1 MSSNK
6 KFKTKDAPELDE
18 IRKGFE
24 QFDYEKKGVINPFD
38 IKKTMDQMNMYD
50 KNPAVYELIK
60 SLCQNEFKNSDGIN
74 FDDFI
79 SAITNKLSDNSTKD
93 NIKQVFDIFTE
104 PRSNTIPLS
113 SLVHAARELRET
125 VTEVELKEMLE
136 KAGANGN
143 EITFEEFYE
152 IMTKSYEDNNN
163 SNSLRDSKRES
174 KRESKNDIKYV
185 KKNSEKD
192 SNINSKRSSYNSA
205 RRSKA

>member
-24 QFDYEKKGVINPFD
+24 QFDYEKKGFINPFD

-143 EITFEEFYE
+143 EITFEEFYK
-152 IMTKSYEDNNN
+152 IMTNSYDDNN
-163 SNSLRDSKRES
+163 SDSKRDSKRES
-174 KRESKNDIKYV
+174 KRESKNDIK
-185 KKNSEKD
+185 D
-192 SNINSKRSSYNSA
+192 SNINSKRSSYNSG

>member
-24 QFDYEKKGVINPFD
+24 QFDYEKKGFINPFD

-152 IMTKSYEDNNN
+152 IMTNSYDDNN
-163 SNSLRDSKRES
+163 SDSKRESKRDSKRES
-174 KRESKNDIKYV
+174 KRESKKESKNDI
-185 KKNSEKD
+185 KD
-192 SNINSKRSSYNSA
+192 SNINSKRSSYNSG

>member
-1 MSSNK
+1 MSSVR
-6 KFKTKDAPELDE
+6 KFKTKDAPELEE

-38 IKKTMDQMNMYD
+38 LKKTMDQMNMHD

-60 SLCQNEFKNSDGIN
+60 SLCQNEFKDSEGITC
-74 FDDFI
+74 DDFI
-79 SAITNKLSDNSTKD
+79 SAITDKLSDNSTKD

-113 SLVHAARELRET
+113 SFVQAARELRET
-125 VTEVELKEMLE
+125 VSEVELKEMLD

-143 EITFEEFYE
+143 EITFEEFYK
-152 IMTKSYEDNNN
+152 IMTKSTED
-163 SNSLRDSKRES
+163 SNSLKDSKRDSKRD
-174 KRESKNDIKYV
+174 SKNDV
-185 KKNSEKD
+185 KLKD
-192 SNINSKRSSYNSA
+192 SNTNSKRGSYNSG